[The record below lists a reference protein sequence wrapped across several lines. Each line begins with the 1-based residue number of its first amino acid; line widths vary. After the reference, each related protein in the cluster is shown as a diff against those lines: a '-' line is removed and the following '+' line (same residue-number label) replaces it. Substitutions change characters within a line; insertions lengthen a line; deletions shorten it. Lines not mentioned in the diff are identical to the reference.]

1 MASLPPTQNA
11 IAIHGSGDGLRIWL
25 DIPASEMAEAV
36 KVIAW
41 GQKVLRVTIEPETCK
56 VFEHAATE
64 RPEGSSAA
72 VDSRRLTIRRD
83 K

>member
-1 MASLPPTQNA
+1 MTERATFLASLPPTQNA

-41 GQKVLRVTIEPETCK
+41 GQKVLRVTIEPESD
-56 VFEHAATE
+56 ES
-64 RPEGSSAA
+64 P
-72 VDSRRLTIRRD
+72 IRTFRT
-83 K
+83 

>member
-41 GQKVLRVTIEPETCK
+41 GQKVLRVTIEPE
-56 VFEHAATE
+56 ERQGIDSETE
-64 RPEGSSAA
+64 QGPISAR
-72 VDSRRLTIRRD
+72 SEW
-83 K
+83 KS